1 MKPLLEQI
9 NEIRNEQ
16 GLDKRAKGTNNRANG
31 CTKRGTVV
39 DTRDR
44 TSDPSRVKRVLSR

>member
-16 GLDKRAKGTNNRANG
+16 GLNNRAKGGNYRASG
-31 CTKRGTVV
+31 
-39 DTRDR
+39 
-44 TSDPSRVKRVLSR
+44 